1 MLKKTNDSLEYQR
14 LLSRYP
20 KKRIRLSYEYKKIY
34 NEHYMLNRGG
44 KGITNMLSQK
54 MESWMHKKV
63 SKVSA
68 TNILEIGAG
77 NLNHID
83 YETNFTNYDIVEPFK
98 ELYINNPLK
107 KKVRKVF
114 KSLENVEGK
123 YDKILS
129 IATLEHILNLP
140 KEIDLCKK
148 ISKRKW
154 YNSNCCTVRGR
165 VSF

>member
-1 MLKKTNDSLEYQR
+1 MEERPKLYDRNLAVSKKKFLYEGWLNAKKINNSLEYQR

-20 KKRIRLSYEYKKIY
+20 KKRIRLNNEYKKIY
-34 NEHYMLNRGG
+34 NEHYMLNRDGE
-44 KGITNMLSQK
+44 GITNMLSQK

-107 KKVRKVF
+107 KK
-114 KSLENVEGK
+114 
-123 YDKILS
+123 
-129 IATLEHILNLP
+129 
-140 KEIDLCKK
+140 
-148 ISKRKW
+148 
-154 YNSNCCTVRGR
+154 
-165 VSF
+165 